1 MIYGYARVS
10 SKGQD
15 LYGNGLDIQE
25 KQLKESGAKKI
36 YCESYT
42 GTKKS
47 RPILDELMKVV
58 EDGDTV
64 IVTKL
69 DRIARSTKDGLAI
82 IDEFLEK
89 GVKIEILNMGKF
101 DNTPSGKLMRTIFL
115 AFAEFERD
123 MIILRTTEGK
133 QIKKETDPNFKV
145 GRKKAEYD
153 KNMFCELVQ
162 LNSDGGISVTDACKR
177 LNISRSVWYRAVE
190 ELRSA

>member
-1 MIYGYARVS
+1 MKYGYARVS

-25 KQLKESGAKKI
+25 KQLAEAGAEKI
-36 YCESYT
+36 FYESYT
-42 GTKKS
+42 GTKKN
-47 RPILDELMKVV
+47 RPVLDELMEIVR
-58 EDGDTV
+58 EGDTV
-64 IVTKL
+64 IATKL
-69 DRIARSTKDGLAI
+69 DRIARSVKDGLAI
-82 IDEFLEK
+82 VDELLEK
-89 GVKIEILNMGKF
+89 GVKIEIMNMGKF
-101 DNTPSGKLMRTIFL
+101 DDTPTGKLMRTIFF

-123 MIILRTTEGK
+123 MIVLRTTEGK
-133 QIKKETDPNFKV
+133 QVKKENNPDFKV

>member
-1 MIYGYARVS
+1 MKYGYARVS

-25 KQLKESGAKKI
+25 KQLIEAGAEKI
-36 YCESYT
+36 FYESYT
-42 GTKKS
+42 GTKKN
-47 RPILDELMKVV
+47 RPVLDELMEIVR
-58 EDGDTV
+58 EGDTV
-64 IVTKL
+64 IATKL
-69 DRIARSTKDGLAI
+69 DRIARSVKDGLAI
-82 IDEFLEK
+82 VDELLEK
-89 GVKIEILNMGKF
+89 GVKIEIMNMGKF
-101 DNTPSGKLMRTIFL
+101 DDTPTGKLMRTIFF

-123 MIILRTTEGK
+123 MIVLRTTEGK
-133 QIKKETDPNFKV
+133 QVKKENNPDFKV